1 MVGTGI
7 LFHLWGALRR
17 AFARICLWFGLTGL
31 ITAIVTE
38 LVGIF
43 ETRQLPGLPTH
54 ITALA
59 LGLAVGYA
67 AGMTVLAGEI
77 ITSLITIVRDIGRDL
92 ERGMEEG
99 GKLGGA
105 LARGIEHFE
114 RRL

>member
-1 MVGTGI
+1 MVGAGI
-7 LFHLWGALRR
+7 FFHLWGALRR
-17 AFARICLWFGLTGL
+17 AFLRIVVWFGLTGL
-31 ITAIVTE
+31 ITAILAE
-38 LVGIF
+38 LAGIF
-43 ETRQLPGLPTH
+43 STGQLPGLPTH
-54 ITALA
+54 LAALA

-92 ERGMEEG
+92 ERGMGEG

-105 LARGIEHFE
+105 VARGIEQFE